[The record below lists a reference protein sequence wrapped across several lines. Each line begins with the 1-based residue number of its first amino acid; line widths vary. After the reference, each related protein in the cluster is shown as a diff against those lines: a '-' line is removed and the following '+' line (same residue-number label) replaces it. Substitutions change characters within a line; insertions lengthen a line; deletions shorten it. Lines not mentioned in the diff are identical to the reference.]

1 MVSISELRE
10 LLLTDL
16 DWQNEL
22 FGKLA
27 EEGITFDINSLKEKN
42 KLIVGHIGDENYIG
56 AIAIG
61 SMIFNVIYWL
71 FGFLRMG
78 TSGFTSQAF
87 GAGNTQATA
96 YVLRKML
103 VLSFGVAAAFVLFQ
117 LPIRHLAFL
126 LMGVNND
133 IHPLVATYYNIVVWG
148 APATLGLYVLTGWLV
163 GMQNTRVPMW
173 VSIAQNIINIAASAL
188 LVFAFRMGIA
198 GVAIGTLVAQWA
210 GFVMSLLSLR
220 SCYAQE
226 WHTALSNAITK
237 LQSHTEIFTIS
248 FFSANRDIFL
258 RTLCLVSVNLFFT
271 AAGSRQGAMM
281 LSVNTL
287 LMTFFT
293 LFSYVMDG
301 FAYAGEALAGR
312 YFGARDTASLN
323 RLAQRLLGWGMA
335 LSVAFSLIYL
345 LAGEAILALLT
356 DKQPV
361 VVAAA
366 DYRLWAVM
374 VPLTGFAAFV
384 FDGIFIGITATRAMF
399 MSCFVGA
406 IAFFLIYYSLFGEWH
421 NHALWLALNIYLALR
436 GVVLAV
442 VFMRGNKQKT
452 QKRV

>member
-1 MVSISELRE
+1 MNWLKKRLQANRDILRLAIPSIISNITVP
-10 LLLTDL
+10 LL
-16 DWQNEL
+16 
-22 FGKLA
+22 
-27 EEGITFDINSLKEKN
+27 GIVDVA
-42 KLIVGHIGDENYIG
+42 IVGHIGDENYIG

-126 LMGVNND
+126 LMGVSND

-220 SCYAQE
+220 SSYAKE
-226 WHTALSNAITK
+226 WHTTLSRAITK

-323 RLAQRLLGWGMA
+323 RLAQRLLRWGMA
-335 LSVAFSLIYL
+335 LSVVFSLVYL
-345 LAGEAILALLT
+345 LAGEAILGLLT

>member
-1 MVSISELRE
+1 MNWLKKRLLANRDILRLAIPSIISNITVP
-10 LLLTDL
+10 LL
-16 DWQNEL
+16 
-22 FGKLA
+22 
-27 EEGITFDINSLKEKN
+27 GIVDVA
-42 KLIVGHIGDENYIG
+42 IVGHIGDENYIG

-188 LVFAFRMGIA
+188 LVFAFHMGIA

-220 SCYAQE
+220 SCYAPE
-226 WHTALSNAITK
+226 WHTAISNAITK

-323 RLAQRLLGWGMA
+323 RLAQRLMHWGMT
-335 LSVAFSLIYL
+335 LSVAFSLVYL
-345 LAGEAILALLT
+345 LAGETILALLT

>member
-1 MVSISELRE
+1 MNWLKKRLQANREILRLAIPSIISNITVP
-10 LLLTDL
+10 LL
-16 DWQNEL
+16 
-22 FGKLA
+22 
-27 EEGITFDINSLKEKN
+27 GIVDVA
-42 KLIVGHIGDENYIG
+42 IVGHIGDENYIG

-198 GVAIGTLVAQWA
+198 GVAIGTLAAQWA

-220 SCYAQE
+220 SSYAQE
-226 WHTALSNAITK
+226 WHTALSRAITK

-323 RLAQRLLGWGMA
+323 RLARRLMHWGMT
-335 LSVAFSLIYL
+335 LSVVFSLIYL
-345 LAGEAILALLT
+345 FAGEAILGLLT
-356 DKQPV
+356 DNQPV

>member
-1 MVSISELRE
+1 MNWLKKRLQANRDILRLAIPSIISNITVP
-10 LLLTDL
+10 LL
-16 DWQNEL
+16 
-22 FGKLA
+22 
-27 EEGITFDINSLKEKN
+27 GIVDVA
-42 KLIVGHIGDENYIG
+42 IVGHIGDENYIG

-188 LVFAFRMGIA
+188 LVFAFHMGIA

-220 SCYAQE
+220 SGYAKE
-226 WHTALSNAITK
+226 WHTALSRAITK

-293 LFSYVMDG
+293 FFSYVMDG

-323 RLAQRLLGWGMA
+323 LLARRLLGWGMT
-335 LSVAFSLIYL
+335 LSVVFSLIYL
-345 LAGEAILALLT
+345 LAGETILALLT

-374 VPLTGFAAFV
+374 VPLTGFTAFV

>member
-1 MVSISELRE
+1 MNWLKKRLQANREILRLAIPSIISNITVP
-10 LLLTDL
+10 LL
-16 DWQNEL
+16 
-22 FGKLA
+22 
-27 EEGITFDINSLKEKN
+27 GIVDVA
-42 KLIVGHIGDENYIG
+42 IVGHIGDENYIG

-345 LAGEAILALLT
+345 LAGETILALLT

>member
-1 MVSISELRE
+1 MNWLKKRLQANRDILRLAIPSIISNITVP
-10 LLLTDL
+10 LL
-16 DWQNEL
+16 
-22 FGKLA
+22 
-27 EEGITFDINSLKEKN
+27 GIVDVA
-42 KLIVGHIGDENYIG
+42 IVGHIGDENYIG

-173 VSIAQNIINIAASAL
+173 ISIAQNIINIAASAL

-220 SCYAQE
+220 SSYAKE
-226 WHTALSNAITK
+226 WQTALSNTITK

-323 RLAQRLLGWGMA
+323 RLAQRLMHWGMA

-345 LAGEAILALLT
+345 LAGETILGLLT

>member
-1 MVSISELRE
+1 MNWLKKRLLANRDILRLAIPSIISNITVP
-10 LLLTDL
+10 LL
-16 DWQNEL
+16 
-22 FGKLA
+22 
-27 EEGITFDINSLKEKN
+27 GIVDVA
-42 KLIVGHIGDENYIG
+42 IVGHIGDENYIG

-384 FDGIFIGITATRAMF
+384 FDGIFIGITASRAMF

-406 IAFFLIYYSLFGEWH
+406 IASLLIYSSLFGESH
-421 NHALWLALNIYLALR
+421 QHALWLALNIYLALR

>member
-1 MVSISELRE
+1 MNWLRKRLQANREILRLAIPSIISNITVP
-10 LLLTDL
+10 LL
-16 DWQNEL
+16 
-22 FGKLA
+22 
-27 EEGITFDINSLKEKN
+27 GIVDVA
-42 KLIVGHIGDENYIG
+42 IVGHIGDENYIG

-210 GFVMSLLSLR
+210 GFVMALLSLR
-220 SCYAQE
+220 SSYAKE
-226 WHTALSNAITK
+226 WHTALSNTITK

-293 LFSYVMDG
+293 LFSYIMDG

-323 RLAQRLLGWGMA
+323 RLAQRLMHWGMA
-335 LSVAFSLIYL
+335 LSVAFALIYL
-345 LAGEAILALLT
+345 LAGETILGLLT

-366 DYRLWAVM
+366 DYRLWAVA

>member
-1 MVSISELRE
+1 MNWLKKRLQANRDILRLAIPSIISNITVP
-10 LLLTDL
+10 LL
-16 DWQNEL
+16 
-22 FGKLA
+22 
-27 EEGITFDINSLKEKN
+27 GIVDVA
-42 KLIVGHIGDENYIG
+42 IVGHIGDENYIG

-198 GVAIGTLVAQWA
+198 GVAIGTLAAQWA

-220 SCYAQE
+220 SSYAQE
-226 WHTALSNAITK
+226 WHTALSRAITK

-323 RLAQRLLGWGMA
+323 RLAQRLLRWGMA
-335 LSVAFSLIYL
+335 LSVAFSLVYL
-345 LAGEAILALLT
+345 LAGEAILGLLT

-384 FDGIFIGITATRAMF
+384 FDGIFIGITSTRAMF

>member
-1 MVSISELRE
+1 MNWLKKRLQANREILRLAIPSIISNITVP
-10 LLLTDL
+10 LL
-16 DWQNEL
+16 
-22 FGKLA
+22 
-27 EEGITFDINSLKEKN
+27 GIVDVA
-42 KLIVGHIGDENYIG
+42 IVGHIGDENYIG

-188 LVFAFRMGIA
+188 LVFAFHMGIA

-220 SCYAQE
+220 SCYAKE
-226 WHTALSNAITK
+226 WHTALSRAITK

-323 RLAQRLLGWGMA
+323 RLARRLLRWGMT
-335 LSVAFSLIYL
+335 LSVAFSLVYL
-345 LAGEAILALLT
+345 LAGEAILGLLT

-399 MSCFVGA
+399 MSCLAGA

-421 NHALWLALNIYLALR
+421 NHALWLALNLYLALR

>member
-1 MVSISELRE
+1 MNWLKKRLQANRDILRLAIPSIISNITVP
-10 LLLTDL
+10 LL
-16 DWQNEL
+16 
-22 FGKLA
+22 
-27 EEGITFDINSLKEKN
+27 GIVDVA
-42 KLIVGHIGDENYIG
+42 IVGHIGDENYIG

-188 LVFAFRMGIA
+188 LVFAFHMGIA

-220 SCYAQE
+220 SSYAKE
-226 WHTALSNAITK
+226 WHTALSRAITK

-323 RLAQRLLGWGMA
+323 LLAQRLLGWGMA

-345 LAGEAILALLT
+345 LAGEAILGLLT

>member
-1 MVSISELRE
+1 MKWLKKRLQANRDILRLAIPSIISNITVP
-10 LLLTDL
+10 LL
-16 DWQNEL
+16 
-22 FGKLA
+22 
-27 EEGITFDINSLKEKN
+27 GIVDVA
-42 KLIVGHIGDENYIG
+42 IVGHIGDENYIG

-133 IHPLVATYYNIVVWG
+133 IHPLVSTYYNIVVWG

-188 LVFAFRMGIA
+188 LVFAFHMGIA

-312 YFGARDTASLN
+312 YFGARDSESLN
-323 RLAQRLLGWGMA
+323 RLVRRLLRWGMA
-335 LSVAFSLIYL
+335 LSVAFSLVYL

-421 NHALWLALNIYLALR
+421 NHALWLALNLYLALR

>member
-1 MVSISELRE
+1 MNWLKKRLQANRDILRLAIPSIISNITVP
-10 LLLTDL
+10 LL
-16 DWQNEL
+16 
-22 FGKLA
+22 
-27 EEGITFDINSLKEKN
+27 GIVDVA
-42 KLIVGHIGDENYIG
+42 IVGHIGDENYIG

-220 SCYAQE
+220 SSYAKE
-226 WHTALSNAITK
+226 WHTALSRAITK

-323 RLAQRLLGWGMA
+323 RLAQRLLHWGMT

-345 LAGEAILALLT
+345 LAGEAILGLLT

>member
-1 MVSISELRE
+1 MNWLKKRLQANREILRLAIPSIISNITVP
-10 LLLTDL
+10 LL
-16 DWQNEL
+16 
-22 FGKLA
+22 
-27 EEGITFDINSLKEKN
+27 GIVDVA
-42 KLIVGHIGDENYIG
+42 IVGHIGDENYIG

-220 SCYAQE
+220 SSYAKE
-226 WHTALSNAITK
+226 WHTALSRAITK

-323 RLAQRLLGWGMA
+323 LLARRLLGWGMA
-335 LSVAFSLIYL
+335 LSVAFSLVYL
-345 LAGEAILALLT
+345 LAGEAILGLLT

>member
-1 MVSISELRE
+1 MNWLKKRLQANRDILRLAIPSIISNITVP
-10 LLLTDL
+10 LL
-16 DWQNEL
+16 
-22 FGKLA
+22 
-27 EEGITFDINSLKEKN
+27 GIVDVA
-42 KLIVGHIGDENYIG
+42 IVGHIGDENYIG

-220 SCYAQE
+220 SSYAKE
-226 WHTALSNAITK
+226 WHTVLSNTINK

-293 LFSYVMDG
+293 LFSYIMDG

-323 RLAQRLLGWGMA
+323 RLAQRLMHWGMA
-335 LSVAFSLIYL
+335 LSVAFALVYL
-345 LAGEAILALLT
+345 LAGEAILGLLT

-366 DYRLWAVM
+366 DYRLWAVA

-399 MSCFVGA
+399 MSCLVGA

>member
-1 MVSISELRE
+1 MNWLRKRLQANREILRLAIPSIISNITVP
-10 LLLTDL
+10 LL
-16 DWQNEL
+16 
-22 FGKLA
+22 
-27 EEGITFDINSLKEKN
+27 GIVDVA
-42 KLIVGHIGDENYIG
+42 IVGHIGDENYIG

-87 GAGNTQATA
+87 GAGNTQTTA
-96 YVLRKML
+96 YVLKKML
-103 VLSFGVAAAFVLFQ
+103 VLSIGVAAAFVLFQ

-188 LVFAFRMGIA
+188 LVFAFHMGIA

-220 SCYAQE
+220 SSYAKE
-226 WHTALSNAITK
+226 WQTALSNTITK

-323 RLAQRLLGWGMA
+323 LLARRLLRWGMT
-335 LSVAFSLIYL
+335 LSVAFSLVYL
-345 LAGEAILALLT
+345 LAGETILGLLT
-356 DKQPV
+356 DNQPV

-366 DYRLWAVM
+366 DYRLWAVA

-421 NHALWLALNIYLALR
+421 NHALWLALNLYLALR

>member
-1 MVSISELRE
+1 MNWLKKRLLANREILRLAIPSIISNITVP
-10 LLLTDL
+10 LL
-16 DWQNEL
+16 
-22 FGKLA
+22 
-27 EEGITFDINSLKEKN
+27 GIVDVA
-42 KLIVGHIGDENYIG
+42 IVGHIGDENYIG

-87 GAGNTQATA
+87 GAGNTQAAA

-188 LVFAFRMGIA
+188 LVFAFHMGIA

-226 WHTALSNAITK
+226 WQTALSNTITK

-312 YFGARDTASLN
+312 YFGARDSKSLN
-323 RLAQRLLGWGMA
+323 RLVLRLMHWGIA
-335 LSVAFSLIYL
+335 LSVAFALVYL

-384 FDGIFIGITATRAMF
+384 FDGIFIGITATRTMF

-406 IAFFLIYYSLFGEWH
+406 IAFFLIYYSLSGEWH
-421 NHALWLALNIYLALR
+421 NHALWLALNLYLALR
-436 GVVLAV
+436 GVVLTV

>member
-1 MVSISELRE
+1 MNWLKKRLLANRDILRLAIPSIISNITVP
-10 LLLTDL
+10 LL
-16 DWQNEL
+16 
-22 FGKLA
+22 
-27 EEGITFDINSLKEKN
+27 GIVDVA
-42 KLIVGHIGDENYIG
+42 IVGHIGDENYIG

-188 LVFAFRMGIA
+188 LVFAFHMGIA

-220 SCYAQE
+220 SSYAQE
-226 WHTALSNAITK
+226 WHTALSRAITK

-323 RLAQRLLGWGMA
+323 RLAQRLMHWGMA
-335 LSVAFSLIYL
+335 LSVAFALVYL
-345 LAGEAILALLT
+345 LAGETILALLT

>member
-1 MVSISELRE
+1 MNWLKKRLQANRDILRLAIPSIISNITVP
-10 LLLTDL
+10 LL
-16 DWQNEL
+16 
-22 FGKLA
+22 
-27 EEGITFDINSLKEKN
+27 GIVDVA
-42 KLIVGHIGDENYIG
+42 IVGHIGDENYIG

>member
-1 MVSISELRE
+1 MNWLKKRLQANREILRLAIPSIISNITVP
-10 LLLTDL
+10 LL
-16 DWQNEL
+16 
-22 FGKLA
+22 
-27 EEGITFDINSLKEKN
+27 GIVDVA
-42 KLIVGHIGDENYIG
+42 IVGHIGDENYIG

-345 LAGEAILALLT
+345 LAGETILGLLT

-366 DYRLWAVM
+366 DYRLWAVA

>member
-1 MVSISELRE
+1 MNWLRKRLQANREILRLAIPSIISNITVP
-10 LLLTDL
+10 LL
-16 DWQNEL
+16 
-22 FGKLA
+22 
-27 EEGITFDINSLKEKN
+27 GIVDVA
-42 KLIVGHIGDENYIG
+42 IVGHIGDENYIG

-126 LMGVNND
+126 LMGVNDD

-188 LVFAFRMGIA
+188 LVFAFHMGIA

-220 SCYAQE
+220 SSYAKE
-226 WHTALSNAITK
+226 WHTTLSRAITK
-237 LQSHTEIFTIS
+237 LQSHTELFTIS

-323 RLAQRLLGWGMA
+323 LLVLRLLHWGMA
-335 LSVAFSLIYL
+335 MSVAFSLIYL
-345 LAGEAILALLT
+345 LAGEAILGLLT

>member
-1 MVSISELRE
+1 MNWLKKRLQANRDILRLAIPSIISNITVP
-10 LLLTDL
+10 LL
-16 DWQNEL
+16 
-22 FGKLA
+22 
-27 EEGITFDINSLKEKN
+27 GIVDVA
-42 KLIVGHIGDENYIG
+42 IVGHIGDENYIG

-188 LVFAFRMGIA
+188 LVFAFHMGIA

-220 SCYAQE
+220 SCYANE
-226 WHTALSNAITK
+226 WHTALSNTITK

-293 LFSYVMDG
+293 LFSYIMDG

-323 RLAQRLLGWGMA
+323 RLAQRLMHWGMA
-335 LSVAFSLIYL
+335 LSVAFSLVYL
-345 LAGEAILALLT
+345 LAGEAILGLLT

>member
-1 MVSISELRE
+1 MNWLKKRLQANREILRLAIPSIISNITVP
-10 LLLTDL
+10 LL
-16 DWQNEL
+16 
-22 FGKLA
+22 
-27 EEGITFDINSLKEKN
+27 GIVDVA
-42 KLIVGHIGDENYIG
+42 IVGHIGDENYIG

-117 LPIRHLAFL
+117 FPIRHLAFL

-188 LVFAFRMGIA
+188 LVFAFHMGIA

-220 SCYAQE
+220 SGYAKE
-226 WHTALSNAITK
+226 WQTALSRAITK

-323 RLAQRLLGWGMA
+323 LLAQRLLRWGMA
-335 LSVAFSLIYL
+335 LSVAFSLVYL

-366 DYRLWAVM
+366 DYRLWAVA

>member
-1 MVSISELRE
+1 MNWLKKRLQANRDILRLAIPSIISNITVP
-10 LLLTDL
+10 LL
-16 DWQNEL
+16 
-22 FGKLA
+22 
-27 EEGITFDINSLKEKN
+27 GIVDVA
-42 KLIVGHIGDENYIG
+42 IVGHIGDENYIG

-188 LVFAFRMGIA
+188 LVFAFHMGIA

-312 YFGARDTASLN
+312 YFGARDSASLN

-335 LSVAFSLIYL
+335 LSVAFSLVYL
-345 LAGEAILALLT
+345 LAGETILALLT

-421 NHALWLALNIYLALR
+421 NHALWLALNLYLALR

-442 VFMRGNKQKT
+442 VFMRSNKQKT

>member
-1 MVSISELRE
+1 MNWLKKRLQANRDILRLAIPSIISNITVP
-10 LLLTDL
+10 LL
-16 DWQNEL
+16 
-22 FGKLA
+22 
-27 EEGITFDINSLKEKN
+27 GIVDVA
-42 KLIVGHIGDENYIG
+42 IVGHIGDENYIG

-188 LVFAFRMGIA
+188 LVFAFHMGIA

-220 SCYAQE
+220 SCYAKE
-226 WHTALSNAITK
+226 WQTALSRAITK

-323 RLAQRLLGWGMA
+323 LLARRLLGWGMT
-335 LSVAFSLIYL
+335 LSVAFSLVYL
-345 LAGEAILALLT
+345 LAGEAILGLLT

>member
-1 MVSISELRE
+1 MNWLKKRLQANREILRLAIPSIISNITVP
-10 LLLTDL
+10 LL
-16 DWQNEL
+16 
-22 FGKLA
+22 
-27 EEGITFDINSLKEKN
+27 GIVDVA
-42 KLIVGHIGDENYIG
+42 IVGHIGDENYIG

-188 LVFAFRMGIA
+188 LVFAFHMGIA

-220 SCYAQE
+220 SCYAKE
-226 WHTALSNAITK
+226 WQTALSRAITK

-293 LFSYVMDG
+293 LFSYIMDG

-323 RLAQRLLGWGMA
+323 RLAQRLMHWGMA
-335 LSVAFSLIYL
+335 MSVAFALIYL
-345 LAGEAILALLT
+345 LAGETILALLT
-356 DKQPV
+356 DNQPV

-366 DYRLWAVM
+366 DYRLWAVA

-384 FDGIFIGITATRAMF
+384 FDGLFIGITATRAMF

>member
-1 MVSISELRE
+1 MNWLS
-10 LLLTDL
+10 
-16 DWQNEL
+16 
-22 FGKLA
+22 
-27 EEGITFDINSLKEKN
+27 
-42 KLIVGHIGDENYIG
+42 HIGDENYIG

-103 VLSFGVAAAFVLFQ
+103 VLSFGAAAAFVLFQ

-220 SCYAQE
+220 SSYAQE

-323 RLAQRLLGWGMA
+323 RLAQRLMHWGMA
-335 LSVAFSLIYL
+335 LSVAFALVYL
-345 LAGEAILALLT
+345 LAGEAILGLLT

-366 DYRLWAVM
+366 DYRLWAVA

>member
-1 MVSISELRE
+1 MNWLKKRLQANRDILRLAIPSIISNITVP
-10 LLLTDL
+10 LL
-16 DWQNEL
+16 
-22 FGKLA
+22 
-27 EEGITFDINSLKEKN
+27 GIVDVA
-42 KLIVGHIGDENYIG
+42 IVGHIGDENYIG

-87 GAGNTQATA
+87 GAGNTQVTA

-220 SCYAQE
+220 SCYAKE
-226 WHTALSNAITK
+226 WHTALSRAITK

-323 RLAQRLLGWGMA
+323 RLARRLLGWGMA
-335 LSVAFSLIYL
+335 LSVAFSLVYL
-345 LAGEAILALLT
+345 LAGEAILGLLT

>member
-1 MVSISELRE
+1 MNWLKKRLQANRDILRLAIPSIISNITVP
-10 LLLTDL
+10 LL
-16 DWQNEL
+16 
-22 FGKLA
+22 
-27 EEGITFDINSLKEKN
+27 GIVDVA
-42 KLIVGHIGDENYIG
+42 IVGHIGDENYIG

-210 GFVMSLLSLR
+210 GFVISLLSLR

-226 WHTALSNAITK
+226 WQTALSKTISK
-237 LQSHTEIFTIS
+237 LQSHTDIFTIS

-323 RLAQRLLGWGMA
+323 LLVLRLLHWGMA
-335 LSVAFSLIYL
+335 LSVAFALVYL
-345 LAGEAILALLT
+345 LAGEAILGLLT

>member
-1 MVSISELRE
+1 MNWLKKRLQANRDILRLAIPSIISNITVP
-10 LLLTDL
+10 LL
-16 DWQNEL
+16 
-22 FGKLA
+22 
-27 EEGITFDINSLKEKN
+27 GIVDVA
-42 KLIVGHIGDENYIG
+42 IVGHIGDENYIG

-188 LVFAFRMGIA
+188 LVFAFHMGIA

-312 YFGARDTASLN
+312 YFGARDSASLN
-323 RLAQRLLGWGMA
+323 RLVQRLLGWGMA
-335 LSVAFSLIYL
+335 LSVAFSLVYL
-345 LAGEAILALLT
+345 LAGETILALLT

-421 NHALWLALNIYLALR
+421 NHALWLALNLYLALR

-442 VFMRGNKQKT
+442 VFMRSNKQKT

>member
-1 MVSISELRE
+1 MNWLKKRLQANRDILRLAIPSIISNITVP
-10 LLLTDL
+10 LL
-16 DWQNEL
+16 
-22 FGKLA
+22 
-27 EEGITFDINSLKEKN
+27 GIVDVA
-42 KLIVGHIGDENYIG
+42 IVGHIGDENYIG

-173 VSIAQNIINIAASAL
+173 VSITQNIINIAASAL

-220 SCYAQE
+220 SSYAQE
-226 WHTALSNAITK
+226 WHTAFSNAITK

-323 RLAQRLLGWGMA
+323 RLVLRLLHWGMT

-345 LAGEAILALLT
+345 LTGEAILALLT

>member
-1 MVSISELRE
+1 MNWLKKRLQANRDILRLAIPSIISNITVP
-10 LLLTDL
+10 LL
-16 DWQNEL
+16 
-22 FGKLA
+22 
-27 EEGITFDINSLKEKN
+27 GIVDVA
-42 KLIVGHIGDENYIG
+42 IVGHIGDENYIG

-220 SCYAQE
+220 SSYAKE
-226 WHTALSNAITK
+226 WHTTLSRAITK

-323 RLAQRLLGWGMA
+323 RLAQRLMHWGMT

-345 LAGEAILALLT
+345 LAGETILGLLT

>member
-1 MVSISELRE
+1 MNWFKKRLQANREILRLAIPSIISNITVP
-10 LLLTDL
+10 LL
-16 DWQNEL
+16 
-22 FGKLA
+22 
-27 EEGITFDINSLKEKN
+27 GIVDVA
-42 KLIVGHIGDENYIG
+42 IVGHIGDENYIG

-220 SCYAQE
+220 SSYAKE

-293 LFSYVMDG
+293 LFSYIMDG

-323 RLAQRLLGWGMA
+323 RLAQRLMHWGMA
-335 LSVAFSLIYL
+335 LSVAFSLVYL
-345 LAGEAILALLT
+345 LAGETILGLLT

-399 MSCFVGA
+399 MSCLVGA

-421 NHALWLALNIYLALR
+421 NHALWLALNMYLALR

>member
-1 MVSISELRE
+1 MNWLKKRLQANRDILRLAIPSIISNITVP
-10 LLLTDL
+10 LL
-16 DWQNEL
+16 
-22 FGKLA
+22 
-27 EEGITFDINSLKEKN
+27 GIVDVA
-42 KLIVGHIGDENYIG
+42 IVGHIGDENYIG

-103 VLSFGVAAAFVLFQ
+103 VLSFGVAAAFVCFQ

-220 SCYAQE
+220 SSYAQE
-226 WHTALSNAITK
+226 WHTALSRAITK

-323 RLAQRLLGWGMA
+323 RLAQKLMHWGMA

-345 LAGEAILALLT
+345 LAGEAILGLLT

-366 DYRLWAVM
+366 DYRLWAVA

>member
-1 MVSISELRE
+1 MNWLKKRLQANRDILRLAIPSIISNITVP
-10 LLLTDL
+10 LL
-16 DWQNEL
+16 
-22 FGKLA
+22 
-27 EEGITFDINSLKEKN
+27 GIVDVA
-42 KLIVGHIGDENYIG
+42 IVGHIGDENYIG

-188 LVFAFRMGIA
+188 LVFAFRMRIA

-220 SCYAQE
+220 SCYTQE
-226 WHTALSNAITK
+226 WHTTLSNAITK

-323 RLAQRLLGWGMA
+323 RLAQRLMHWGMA
-335 LSVAFSLIYL
+335 LSVAFALVYL
-345 LAGEAILALLT
+345 LAGEAILGLLT

-366 DYRLWAVM
+366 DYRLWAVA

>member
-1 MVSISELRE
+1 MNWLKKRLQANRDILRLAIPSIISNITVP
-10 LLLTDL
+10 LL
-16 DWQNEL
+16 
-22 FGKLA
+22 
-27 EEGITFDINSLKEKN
+27 GIVDVA
-42 KLIVGHIGDENYIG
+42 IVGHIGDENYIG

-226 WHTALSNAITK
+226 WQTALSRAITK

-312 YFGARDTASLN
+312 YFGARDSASLN
-323 RLAQRLLGWGMA
+323 RLAQRLMHWGMA
-335 LSVAFSLIYL
+335 LSVAFSLVYL
-345 LAGEAILALLT
+345 LAGETILGLLT

-421 NHALWLALNIYLALR
+421 NHALWLALNLYLALR

>member
-1 MVSISELRE
+1 MNWLKKRLQANRDILRLAIPSIISNITVP
-10 LLLTDL
+10 LL
-16 DWQNEL
+16 
-22 FGKLA
+22 
-27 EEGITFDINSLKEKN
+27 GIVDVA
-42 KLIVGHIGDENYIG
+42 IVGHIGDENYIG

-226 WHTALSNAITK
+226 WQTALSRAITK

-312 YFGARDTASLN
+312 YFGARDSASLN
-323 RLAQRLLGWGMA
+323 LLARRLLGWGMT
-335 LSVAFSLIYL
+335 LSVVFSLVYL
-345 LAGEAILALLT
+345 LAGEAILGLLT

-384 FDGIFIGITATRAMF
+384 FDGIFIGKTATRAMF

>member
-1 MVSISELRE
+1 MNWLKKRLQANRDILRLAIPSIISNITVP
-10 LLLTDL
+10 LL
-16 DWQNEL
+16 
-22 FGKLA
+22 
-27 EEGITFDINSLKEKN
+27 GIVDVA
-42 KLIVGHIGDENYIG
+42 IVGHIGDENYIG

-103 VLSFGVAAAFVLFQ
+103 VLSFGVAAAFVCFQ

-173 VSIAQNIINIAASAL
+173 ISIAQNIINIAASAL
-188 LVFAFRMGIA
+188 LVFAFHMGIS

-210 GFVMSLLSLR
+210 GFVMLLLSLR

-226 WHTALSNAITK
+226 WQTALSNTITK

-323 RLAQRLLGWGMA
+323 LLVLRLLHWGMA
-335 LSVAFSLIYL
+335 LSVAFSLVYL
-345 LAGEAILALLT
+345 LAGEAILGLLT

>member
-1 MVSISELRE
+1 MNWLKKRLQANRDILRLAIPSIISNITVP
-10 LLLTDL
+10 LL
-16 DWQNEL
+16 
-22 FGKLA
+22 
-27 EEGITFDINSLKEKN
+27 GIVDVA
-42 KLIVGHIGDENYIG
+42 IVGHIGDENYIG

-345 LAGEAILALLT
+345 LAGEAILGLLT

-361 VVAAA
+361 VVAAS

>member
-1 MVSISELRE
+1 MNWLKKRLQANRDILRLAIPSIISNITVP
-10 LLLTDL
+10 LL
-16 DWQNEL
+16 
-22 FGKLA
+22 
-27 EEGITFDINSLKEKN
+27 GIVDVA
-42 KLIVGHIGDENYIG
+42 IVGHIGDENYIG

-188 LVFAFRMGIA
+188 LVFAFHMGIA

-220 SCYAQE
+220 SGYAQE
-226 WHTALSNAITK
+226 WDTALSNAITK
-237 LQSHTEIFTIS
+237 LQSHTEIFTTS

-323 RLAQRLLGWGMA
+323 RLAQRLMHWGMA
-335 LSVAFSLIYL
+335 LSVAFALVYL
-345 LAGEAILALLT
+345 LAGETILGLLT

-366 DYRLWAVM
+366 DYRLWAVA

-421 NHALWLALNIYLALR
+421 NHALWLALNMYLALR